1 MHTLF
6 SARIAPLRVLRLPQV
21 CNMTGLG
28 KTMIYLLQSERQ
40 FPQRIKLSTR
50 AVGWLEGEVQEWL
63 MKRVE
68 ARRLSGAVTLP
79 RIRAHR
85 ALKRAAAE

>member
-1 MHTLF
+1 MHAFF
-6 SARIAPLRVLRLPQV
+6 STRVAPLRVLRLAQV
-21 CNMTGLG
+21 CDMTGLG
-28 KTMIYLLQSERQ
+28 KTMIYFLQSERQ

-68 ARRLSGAVTLP
+68 ARRLSGVVTSQ
-79 RIRAHR
+79 RIRR
-85 ALKRAAAE
+85 TVP